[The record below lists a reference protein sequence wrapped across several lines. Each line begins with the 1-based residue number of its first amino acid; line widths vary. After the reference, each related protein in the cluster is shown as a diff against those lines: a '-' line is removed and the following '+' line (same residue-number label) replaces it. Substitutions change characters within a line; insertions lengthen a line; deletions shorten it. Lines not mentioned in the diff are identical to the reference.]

1 MFSPGALCWLRPDPG
16 QEGLCNG
23 PSPAG
28 GRGASAATLLL
39 PGAGQG
45 FECWGHVGPTRPH
58 QGSASPPEG
67 VGLSLDVCAGTQL
80 LHPPT
85 PHTHP
90 DSFLVTPGRP

>member
-80 LHPPT
+80 LHTPP
-85 PHTHP
+85 PHTHTQIP
-90 DSFLVTPGRP
+90 FW